1 MLGRARTPDEVA
13 WHEVECW
20 TYSADLPLWEELA
33 EKHGGPILELGC
45 GTGRVALELAR
56 RGHEVLGLDTER
68 ELVETLN
75 ARAGA
80 AGIPARAII
89 ADAASFQLDEVF
101 PLVIAPMQLV
111 QLLDQ
116 ARRRAMLARA
126 RARLEPGGILA
137 AALVEAARL
146 LGPTTQPACDEL
158 PPSPD
163 VRELDGWIYS
173 SLPLNVRRANGA
185 ISIERLRQAVAPGGA
200 LTEEV
205 DITELEPLSPGE
217 LENEARDVGLL
228 ARPRREVPPTDWHV
242 GSTVCVLEA
251 P

>member
-1 MLGRARTPDEVA
+1 VIPASVA
-13 WHEVECW
+13 WHEVECG

-33 EKHGGPILELGC
+33 EEHGGPILELGC
-45 GTGRVALELAR
+45 GTGRVALHLAR
-56 RGHEVLGLDTER
+56 QGHEVLGLDTDR

-80 AGIPARAII
+80 AGLSARAIV
-89 ADAASFQLDEVF
+89 ADAARFQPDEVF
-101 PLVIAPMQLV
+101 PLVIAPMQLA
-111 QLLDQ
+111 QLLDR
-116 ARRRAMLARA
+116 ARRRAMLSRVA
-126 RARLEPGGILA
+126 ARLQPGGIIA
-137 AALVEAARL
+137 AALVEAAGL
-146 LGPTTQPACDEL
+146 PGPATKRARDEL
-158 PPSPD
+158 PPLPD

-185 ISIERLRQAVAPGGA
+185 ISIERLRQAVAPGGE

-205 DITELEPLSPGE
+205 DIIALDPLPPAALED
-217 LENEARDVGLL
+217 EARKVGLN
-228 ARPRREVPPTDWHV
+228 AGPRRYVPSTDWHV